1 MQGAWNLIYVCTHFI
16 FLDIQRF
23 FKNVGKF
30 STTEKKVRHFWEV
43 SAKDKFFVLRI
54 DGVAAAKLLL

>member
-1 MQGAWNLIYVCTHFI
+1 MEFDICMYTF

-23 FKNVGKF
+23 YKNVGKF

-43 SAKDKFFVLRI
+43 SAKGQFFVLRI
-54 DGVAAAKLLL
+54 DRVAAAKLLL